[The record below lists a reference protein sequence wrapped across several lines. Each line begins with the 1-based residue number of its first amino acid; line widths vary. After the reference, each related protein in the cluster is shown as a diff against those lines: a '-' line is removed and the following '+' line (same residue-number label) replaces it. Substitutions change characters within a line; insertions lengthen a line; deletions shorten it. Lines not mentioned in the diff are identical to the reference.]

1 MSANGNVLLLVG
13 SAKRPRST
21 SESLGSYL
29 IENFEAHGVETET
42 THLYRAYR
50 SEEGR
55 AALLAATDAAD
66 LIVLAFPLYVDCLP
80 TLTIK
85 ALEDIATHRA
95 MKGHRAGQRLVAIVN
110 CGFPEADQNET
121 ALAICR
127 QFAQEADFEWAGG
140 LALGAGQGIDGRPLV
155 DMGRMAGDITAALDI
170 AAEALAKGKAI
181 PEEAMAKMAQPMI
194 PVWAYSIVGGINWRL
209 QARQHGAL
217 RDLNNRPYL

>member
-1 MSANGNVLLLVG
+1 MSAKGNVLLLIG

-29 IENFEAHGVETET
+29 IERLEEQDMEAETMR
-42 THLYRAYR
+42 LYRAYR

-55 AALLAATDAAD
+55 AALLAATGIAD

-80 TLTIK
+80 ALTIK
-85 ALEDIATHRA
+85 ALKDIAAHRA
-95 MKGHRAGQRLVAIVN
+95 IEGHRAGQRLVAIVN
-110 CGFPEADQNET
+110 CGFPEANQNET

-127 QFAQEADFEWAGG
+127 RFAHEVDFEWAGG
-140 LALGAGQGIDGRPLV
+140 LALGAGQGIDGRPLA
-155 DMGRMAGDITAALDI
+155 DMGRMAGDISAALDI
-170 AAEALAKGKAI
+170 AAEALAEGKAV
-181 PEEAMAKMAQPMI
+181 PEEAIAKMATPMI
-194 PVWAYSIVGGINWRL
+194 PVWAYTLVGGINWRL